1 MKQDPKEKQ
10 RIREEKMK
18 LRAQK
23 AADRVRRHSP
33 FQLVL
38 TKLIIILALIA
49 LMAGFAYF
57 GWQKGSE
64 VTVTKSYAMV
74 KDSLTYWQEFVTL
87 KYQYSDIVSVKK
99 ENFFSTSYTLVKY
112 TGIVRA
118 GIPDISQCDIKISE
132 DGKKLT
138 IKIPE
143 AEILGN
149 EIISQEVF
157 DEKHSI
163 FVELTLDE
171 VFTEIANSKEI
182 ALEEI
187 QKQGI
192 LTQARTHAIKI
203 LTQLFLTAG
212 FQTVVVE

>member
-1 MKQDPKEKQ
+1 MKMDPKEKQ
-10 RIREEKMK
+10 KIREEKMQR
-18 LRAQK
+18 RAQR

-33 FQLVL
+33 FQLFL
-38 TKLIIILALIA
+38 NKLIIIIALIA
-49 LMAGFAYF
+49 AIVGFTYF

-118 GIPDISQCDIKISE
+118 GIPDISKCEINISK
-132 DGKKLT
+132 DGKQLN
-138 IKIPE
+138 IKIPK

-163 FVELTLDE
+163 FVDLTLDE

-187 QKQGI
+187 QKQGV
-192 LTQARTHAIKI
+192 LEQAQAHAIKI

-212 FQTVVVE
+212 FETVIVE